1 MFGLGMGEIVLLV
14 IIAVVLFGTNDLPK
28 TLRKVAKGVGEFK
41 KVASDAQRSWTEVR
55 DDVTRTIM
63 TADLEDSVR
72 RAVAEP
78 VSPVES
84 SLESLKTEAAAPSSV
99 GTLAPEST
107 AEVESQQEPASEL
120 AVSELP
126 AAVESAHAHTPVAKP
141 AEHAVVRSPEGP
153 SVDHYHDHHEER
165 GTEPEAPSALPGG
178 ERKSV

>member
-63 TADLEDSVR
+63 TADLEDTVR
-72 RAVAEP
+72 RAVADP
-78 VSPVES
+78 VSPSVAS
-84 SLESLKTEAAAPSSV
+84 LKPLESEAVAPSLV
-99 GTLAPEST
+99 DTLAPEST
-107 AEVESQQEPASEL
+107 AEVESLQKPASEL
-120 AVSELP
+120 VVSELP
-126 AAVESAHAHTPVAKP
+126 AAVESAPAHTPVAKP

-153 SVDHYHDHHEER
+153 AVDHHHDHHEER
-165 GTEPEAPSALPGG
+165 GTEPEAPAALPGG